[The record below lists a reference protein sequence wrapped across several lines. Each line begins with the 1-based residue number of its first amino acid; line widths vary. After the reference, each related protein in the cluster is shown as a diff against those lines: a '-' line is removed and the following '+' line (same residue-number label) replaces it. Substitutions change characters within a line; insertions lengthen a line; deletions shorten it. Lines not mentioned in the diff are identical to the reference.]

1 MEYNNIGGIGM
12 DININNDDYK
22 LLLEMMGEDIQNQV
36 NWLKTKKEPHYKLF
50 NAGQIKAFEHVLT
63 LIAVNDDDR
72 EAI

>member
-1 MEYNNIGGIGM
+1 M
-12 DININNDDYK
+12 DINNEDYK
-22 LLLEMMGEDIQNQV
+22 LLLEMMEEEIHNQV

-50 NAGQIKAFEHVLT
+50 NAGQIKAFKHVLT